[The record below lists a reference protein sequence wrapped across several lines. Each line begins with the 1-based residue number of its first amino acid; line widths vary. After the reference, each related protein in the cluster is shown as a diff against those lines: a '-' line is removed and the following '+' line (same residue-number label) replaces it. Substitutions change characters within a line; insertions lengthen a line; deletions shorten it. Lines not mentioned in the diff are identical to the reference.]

1 MRRRLNHIC
10 LLQGFFIAASAGV
23 IAGGERL
30 WDELGCGADESQ
42 PSSEGASKI
51 FQSLFVDKN
60 IVLTKQP
67 VFPSLT
73 SSLSAIRYRSVG

>member
-1 MRRRLNHIC
+1 MRLNHIC
-10 LLQGFFIAASAGV
+10 LLQGFFATSAAVAV
-23 IAGGERL
+23 GGERL
-30 WDELGCGADESQ
+30 WDQLACGAGESSQ
-42 PSSEGASKI
+42 PIYKGAGEL
-51 FQSLFVDKN
+51 FHSLVVDKN